1 MVETGDSVRDGAS
14 ESVGIGEG
22 TISEIMLLEVAPASL
37 DSCPRS
43 FSSGAY
49 FGSHSRVS
57 QGRAASAF
65 AVSLLVWIGPLSST
79 ATRGRARSAVP

>member
-37 DSCPRS
+37 DSLPR
-43 FSSGAY
+43 
-49 FGSHSRVS
+49 
-57 QGRAASAF
+57 
-65 AVSLLVWIGPLSST
+65 T
-79 ATRGRARSAVP
+79 